1 VAAKDDFAAFYVVTR
16 VRLLRQLTVMTGDPE
31 LAADVLQEAFAR
43 AWQRWRRVSSLEN
56 PEAWVRTV
64 AWRVAVSQHR
74 RRVVALDRL
83 RRFFGHWEPTQPEA
97 VVEESMDLTTALFRL
112 RPEHRR
118 ALVLYEMCGLS
129 VSEVAQETG
138 VPEGTVKSRLSR
150 ARQALAAGLGAD
162 YLAPETADRPVERRV
177 P

>member
-1 VAAKDDFAAFYVVTR
+1 MAAKDDFAAFYVVAR
-16 VRLLRQLTVMTGDPE
+16 VRLLRHLTVMTGDPE

-43 AWQRWRRVSSLEN
+43 AWQRWRRVSSLQN

-74 RRVVALDRL
+74 RRLVALDRL
-83 RRFFGHWEPTQPEA
+83 RLFLGQDEPAQRGL
-97 VVEESMDLTTALFRL
+97 VVEESMDLRTALFRL

-129 VSEVAQETG
+129 VSEVAAETG

-150 ARQALAAGLGAD
+150 ARQALAAALGAD
-162 YLAPETADRPVERRV
+162 YLAPETVDRSVGRRV